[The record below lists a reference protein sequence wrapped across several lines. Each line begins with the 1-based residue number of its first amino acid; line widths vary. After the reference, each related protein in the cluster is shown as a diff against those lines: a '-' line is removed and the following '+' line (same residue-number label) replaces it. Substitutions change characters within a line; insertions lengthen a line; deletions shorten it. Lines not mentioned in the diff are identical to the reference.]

1 MCIFFL
7 DHFPLYRYCSFCIN
21 QHAIPDFFSFFSW
34 RKILNAL
41 QDVLEK
47 ALENFIVMFFEI
59 QVSNPISLIS
69 FIYHVLCVSLSLS
82 ISRQKSRIRTSRRI
96 PSWVFLFRKL
106 NDLTIQS
113 NVFATCVCHLS
124 LSILDRGTRID
135 VKTSNVFFFYL
146 FPTVKV
152 SSAINIAQC
161 AQTKY
166 DDTRKKWIT
175 D

>member
-82 ISRQKSRIRTSRRI
+82 LSLDENPGIRTSRRI

-113 NVFATCVCHLS
+113 NVFAACVCNLS

-135 VKTSNVFFFYL
+135 VKTSNVFFFL
-146 FPTVKV
+146 SFPNCK
-152 SSAINIAQC
+152 SFEC
-161 AQTKY
+161 
-166 DDTRKKWIT
+166 D
-175 D
+175 